1 MDALRRAD
9 WSEVPAGAG
18 ALIKALCVPALERK
32 RTAAVCPFSRCREKG
47 HTLRADGQL
56 LVGDGGPGCLEGVAS
71 LVRSLLVDLLQN
83 GLGRGLDQ
91 VLGLLESKAG
101 E

>member
-1 MDALRRAD
+1 
-9 WSEVPAGAG
+9 
-18 ALIKALCVPALERK
+18 
-32 RTAAVCPFSRCREKG
+32 
-47 HTLRADGQL
+47 LRADGQL